1 MNIDFLYS
9 KFLETTKVSIDTRK
23 SIKGSIFFCLKGPNY
38 NGNQF
43 AYEALKKGAKIVI
56 IDEKQK
62 TNEPQFILV
71 ENSLKCLQNLAIKH
85 RESLKIPILAIT
97 GTNGKTST
105 KNLIYD
111 VLNTKF
117 KVIKTIGNFN
127 NHIGLPLSILSIKKK
142 YEFAVL
148 EFGACKIGDISEL
161 CEIGKPNYGLIT
173 NIGRAHLGQFK
184 NVENIIKTKTE
195 LWRYLIKKNGFIFIN
210 NEDKNL
216 MKILSE
222 KKTFSTYNK
231 FINYGVKENT
241 IEIHSTSPFLE
252 LKWKHELIRTKIV
265 GDYNLMNIISSIAV
279 GQFFKVNP
287 KNIIKSLQQ
296 NSFNNNRSQLI
307 KTTRNEIILDAYNA
321 NPSSMEVS
329 INSFINIKS
338 NMEKTLILGDML
350 ELGKKSKSLHLE
362 LINFL
367 KKNKIKNCMLVGS
380 IFNKIDCT
388 YLKFKNKE
396 SLEDYLLKNPVN
408 KKIILIKGSR
418 KMKLETLKEL
428 L

>member
-9 KFLETTKVSIDTRK
+9 KFLETNKVSTDTRK
-23 SIKGSIFFCLKGPNY
+23 SINGSIFFCLKGPNY

-43 AYEALKKGAKIVI
+43 AYEALKKGAKLVI
-56 IDEKQK
+56 TDEKQK

-85 RESLKIPILAIT
+85 RKSLKIPILAIT

-111 VLNTKF
+111 VLSEKF
-117 KVIKTIGNFN
+117 KVIKTIGNLN
-127 NHIGLPLSILSIKKK
+127 NHIGLPLSILSINNN

-148 EFGACKIGDISEL
+148 EFGASKVGDISEL

-173 NIGRAHLGQFK
+173 NIGKAHLEQFK

-210 NEDKNL
+210 NEDENL
-216 MKILSE
+216 MNILSE
-222 KKTFSTYNK
+222 KKLFSTYNK
-231 FINYGVKENT
+231 FINYGVKENN
-241 IEIHSTSPFLE
+241 IESHSTSPFLE
-252 LKWKHELIRTKIV
+252 LKWKNELIKTQIV

-279 GQFFKVNP
+279 GQFFKVNQ

-307 KTTRNEIILDAYNA
+307 KTERNEIILDAYNA
-321 NPSSMEVS
+321 NPSSMKIS

-350 ELGKKSKSLHLE
+350 ELGEKSKSLHLE

-367 KKNKIKNCMLVGS
+367 KKNKIRNCMLVGP
-380 IFNKIDCT
+380 IFNKINCT
-388 YLKFKNKE
+388 YLKFKNKKY
-396 SLEDYLLKNPVN
+396 LEDYLLENTVTKN
-408 KKIILIKGSR
+408 IILIKGSR
-418 KMKLETLKEL
+418 QMKLETLKKL